1 MTSTSVWRISSTLLL
16 CTGLTAPVAVI
27 AVTDGEC
34 GSASGF
40 AACEILAHEEL
51 AARRGGFEFAG
62 LKFEFGANIRSYFDN
77 RLVLESMIN
86 FTSDGAT
93 RQQIT
98 ELPSSVVL
106 SGVTPPAS
114 SPAPSTSATATPQVQ
129 LQTPAAVTSNEAAA
143 AVAAPP
149 AHPSALA
156 ATTPASVQSN
166 AVAAQTPATVDLSG
180 LRDAVGVSVNDYK
193 GYTAALHQVT
203 RERITGL
210 IINTASGRD
219 LRQELEVRVDVA
231 NFRQFQQSARQNLI
245 NSRLGATALK

>member
-1 MTSTSVWRISSTLLL
+1 MTSTNVWRLSSTLLL
-16 CTGLTAPVAVI
+16 CTGLAAPDAVI
-27 AVTDGEC
+27 AVPDGDC
-34 GSASGF
+34 GSVSGF
-40 AACEILAHEEL
+40 AACEILDHDEL

-98 ELPSSVVL
+98 ELPSSVAL
-106 SGVTPPAS
+106 TGV
-114 SPAPSTSATATPQVQ
+114 APSTSSPSSSTSAAATP
-129 LQTPAAVTSNEAAA
+129 QTPAAVRSNEAA
-143 AVAAPP
+143 VSMVE
-149 AHPSALA
+149 PSALA

-245 NSRLGATALK
+245 NSRLGTTALK